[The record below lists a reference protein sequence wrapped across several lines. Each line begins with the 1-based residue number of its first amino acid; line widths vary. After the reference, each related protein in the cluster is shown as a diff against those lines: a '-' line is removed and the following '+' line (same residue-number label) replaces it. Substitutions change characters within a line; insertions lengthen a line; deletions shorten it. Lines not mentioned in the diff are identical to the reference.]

1 MQSRLPID
9 VQYMMEND
17 NGFMELQPSA
27 VHELPIPTDLL
38 SSVKIFADVSDTLLR
53 QHQYNNPENRL
64 P

>member
-9 VQYMMEND
+9 VQYMMENE
-17 NGFMELQPSA
+17 NGFIELQPSA
-27 VHELPIPTDLL
+27 VRGLPIPTDLL
-38 SSVKIFADVSDTLLR
+38 SSVENFVDVSDTLLR